1 MGADFYTCSP
11 YKFLGPHCG
20 VLAADPALLE
30 KLAPAKLLPSS
41 DDVPERLELGTLP
54 YELLAG
60 TTAAVDFLAGLSP
73 TPSGSRRAQL
83 LAAMG
88 AIEDG
93 LRAFL
98 ERGLAALPA
107 VRLWSRAA
115 QRTPTLLLTFDGRDA
130 ADAYRF
136 LAVRG
141 VNAPAGSFYALEAS
155 RWLGLG
161 DAGGL
166 RVGLA
171 PYTDRDDVDRL
182 LSGLREFLAGS

>member
-1 MGADFYTCSP
+1 
-11 YKFLGPHCG
+11 
-20 VLAADPALLE
+20 
-30 KLAPAKLLPSS
+30 
-41 DDVPERLELGTLP
+41 
-54 YELLAG
+54 
-60 TTAAVDFLAGLSP
+60 
-73 TPSGSRRAQL
+73 L

-88 AIEDG
+88 AIEAYEDG
-93 LRAFL
+93 LRGYL
-98 ERGLAALPA
+98 EKELAGLPG

-115 QRTPTLLLTFDGRDA
+115 HRTPTLLLTLDGRDA
-130 ADAYRF
+130 ADAYQF
-136 LAVRG
+136 LAERG

-182 LSGLREFLAGS
+182 LTGLREFLAPR